1 MVLALLRKS
10 PELTPLF
17 LIIGTGCAGAVA
29 FTIRQATKNPEA
41 SWDKKNNPHPWL
53 NVKHDE
59 QLKLIPLFAVVGAGC
74 VGAGY
79 YLMRL
84 ATKNPDATYVYE

>member
-59 QLKLIPLFAVVGAGC
+59 QLKLYSHTDYSKLEKA
-74 VGAGY
+74 
-79 YLMRL
+79 R
-84 ATKNPDATYVYE
+84 PDAES

>member
-17 LIIGTGCAGAVA
+17 VIIGAGCAGAVA

-41 SWDKKNNPHPWL
+41 SWDKKNNPYPWL

-59 QLKLIPLFAVVGAGC
+59 QLKLYSHTDYSKLQKA
-74 VGAGY
+74 
-79 YLMRL
+79 R
-84 ATKNPDATYVYE
+84 PDAEV